1 VAEDGADNAGGAIE
15 RVTIAEAAALLGCN
29 PNTVRY
35 RVMSGM
41 YRAEKID
48 TEHGP
53 TWMIERESLTTGDSK
68 EVSGSDGPLGEPEP
82 PLRGGSLPL
91 PGLKHWRLRRRLSQ
105 KELARRADLANDH
118 LFKIESGRRGCNPET
133 AQLLADLLN
142 VNLQDLRR
150 KYDDDVETKV
160 PPKPSRSKIAYRN
173 VHQAYL
179 RLILEGAVGSAYA
192 AMDEW
197 EIEEHCD
204 EGTWEEALGA
214 VRARKREIEFLGEEF
229 GAKGALR
236 DPDLPDDVRA
246 FLDSVLGSFPDLDI
260 HLLAMARRREPSE
273 EGHEALTKAM
283 RDLL

>member
-204 EGTWEEALGA
+204 EGTWEEAIEA